1 MNRLRQFLLKNLG
14 LKGLSLLFAFLLW
27 LQVAGQQTVQ
37 RTVTLPV
44 EFVNIPT
51 QLEISNDYEKTVEV
65 AVRSERRATVFD
77 ERDMSVVVDLK
88 DASAGIQV
96 IRLTENNI
104 RNRPVGVQILLM
116 TPPRVKLQLDNR
128 LRKVVEVKPELVGQP
143 AEGFEVSNVKISPS
157 KVVISGPESWV
168 QGVSRART
176 SPINIGGLFS
186 MLTVIAYID
195 LEDPRLRIEG
205 TPSVQV
211 AVDIEEERRE
221 IRVKSVVVKITPKDA
236 RVTIM
241 NQEVDIIGTVPVSF
255 DGRIRARDLQAQL
268 YVKDQKSRLE
278 PYMLVPEIEVDPEY
292 EKVFR
297 LKSISPETI
306 RVRVR

>member
-51 QLEISNDYEKTVEV
+51 QLEISNNYEKTVEV

-77 ERDMSVVVDLK
+77 ERDMSVVVDLR

-128 LRKVVEVKPELVGQP
+128 QRRIVEVKPELVGQP

-176 SPINIGGLFS
+176 SPINIGGLSS

-211 AVDIEEERRE
+211 AVDIEEKRRE
-221 IRVKSVVVKITPKDA
+221 IRVRSVVVTIIPKDA

-241 NQEVDIIGTVPVSF
+241 NRKVDIIGTVPASF
-255 DGRIRARDLQAQL
+255 DGRIRAKDLQVQL
-268 YVKDQKSRLE
+268 YIKGQKSRLE
-278 PYMLVPEIEVDPEY
+278 PYTMVPEIEVVPEY
-292 EKVFR
+292 EEVFR
-297 LKSISPETI
+297 LRSIFPETI